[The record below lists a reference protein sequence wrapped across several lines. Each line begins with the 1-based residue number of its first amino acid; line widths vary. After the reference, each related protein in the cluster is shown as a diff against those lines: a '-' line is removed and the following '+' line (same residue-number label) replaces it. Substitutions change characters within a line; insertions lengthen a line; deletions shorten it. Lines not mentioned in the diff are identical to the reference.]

1 MHSSNSLDLADHKEL
16 NLSQVV
22 PQSAFPD
29 ADAAAIAEHHDYLL
43 GIEDSL
49 VEVFYDALYSHAVIE
64 AVFEDGERPAR
75 EQTLR
80 TWWRRSIDGPIDHQ
94 YMLWMTF
101 VGVVHIRR
109 RVKNPMMVSAM
120 TVISDHVHQRARAEL
135 DADAVEKLQTA
146 FSHLTT
152 TIVSLISESFT
163 QSYIGALRNLAGL
176 DESLTARMLA
186 IEVKDLE
193 AKGRAA
199 LG

>member
-1 MHSSNSLDLADHKEL
+1 
-16 NLSQVV
+16 
-22 PQSAFPD
+22 
-29 ADAAAIAEHHDYLL
+29 
-43 GIEDSL
+43 
-49 VEVFYDALYSHAVIE
+49 
-64 AVFEDGERPAR
+64 
-75 EQTLR
+75 
-80 TWWRRSIDGPIDHQ
+80 
-94 YMLWMTF
+94 MLWMTF

-152 TIVSLISESFT
+152 TIISLISESFT

-176 DESLTARMLA
+176 DENLTSRMLA

-193 AKGRAA
+193 ARSRSQ